1 MRKVG
6 QKVDFEHPELER
18 DLKLKKKKNCRRNA
32 IIQEERLLRDVEG

>member
-18 DLKLKKKKNCRRNA
+18 DLKLKKKNCRRNA